1 MAKKVKGFEDYNIE
15 AEKEKLQKI
24 KRSFVPNSDQQQ
36 FTTNTRN
43 EFDEKTR
50 KITAVT
56 KDEVEDKLDHIKKF
70 SEEFDW
76 DEVLNKNREEGEM
89 DEWDALEKDMMA
101 IADKYSGKFGPDSYG
116 VADAM
121 YQVLD
126 GMFQKK

>member
-15 AEKEKLQKI
+15 VEKEKLQKI

-43 EFDEKTR
+43 EFDEKTH

-121 YQVLD
+121 HQVLD